1 MRSFVVGASLALI
14 VGAAP
19 IFAQTPAQAAT
30 QEPTGPTPPVQPTTP
45 TQPAPT
51 PPPFPQGA
59 KVAYVNLQ
67 GVFQLS
73 VEGKAAGTKLEALT
87 QQKQAQIGDKQKA
100 LQAAQQK
107 LQTSSGVMSDEA
119 RAELGKNIERQ
130 SVELERLQQ
139 DAQTDVADLQQD
151 LNNAFQKRLAPILE
165 GIAKE
170 NGLQMLFSAGDAGLI
185 WAEAGLDLTVE
196 AVKRLDSGT
205 AK

>member
-151 LNNAFQKRLAPILE
+151 LNNAFQKRLGPILE